1 MKYSS
6 AVTIFFFLMV
16 PAILYAQD
24 SPAVKSSADR
34 GKQIFE
40 QTCLACHQADGAGVP
55 HLAPPLVKGTFVNG
69 DKAKLIGIVLHG
81 LENVEINGE
90 YYSNPMPSFDYL
102 SDQDIADVLTYV
114 RSNFSNSASA
124 ITTEEV
130 TSVRKD
136 NTQK

>member
-1 MKYSS
+1 MKYSGL
-6 AVTIFFFLMV
+6 VTLFFFLV
-16 PAILYAQD
+16 APAILHAQD
-24 SPAVKSSADR
+24 SQGGKTSADR
-34 GKQIFE
+34 GKLIFE

-55 HLAPPLVKGTFVNG
+55 QLAPPLVKGTFVNG

-124 ITTEEV
+124 ITSEEV
-130 TSVRKD
+130 TSARKD